1 MWLLKTVLKLCYTID
16 GENMFYL
23 KEVATNTIIIEKSE
37 FIAVITPVT
46 STDEFPD
53 ILKDIKKKYP
63 KATHYCTAYVIENT
77 QGSNDDGEPSGTAG
91 VPILEILNAW
101 GLKNVFACVI
111 RYFGGIKLGAGG
123 LIRAYAKA
131 TKEALK
137 LATIEK
143 KETTMN
149 FEVSF
154 SYDKIHAIDTIFADY
169 IIDKSFLT
177 EVTYKLA
184 FIGDTSL
191 VDKNSYLFSKIKN
204 HGTKEILVPWHN
216 SNHIDWEACK

>member
-1 MWLLKTVLKLCYTID
+1 
-16 GENMFYL
+16 MFYL
-23 KEVATNTIIIEKSE
+23 KEQVTNTIIIEKSE

-46 STDEFPD
+46 STDEFSD
-53 ILKDIKKKYP
+53 ILKDIKKLYP
-63 KATHYCTAYVIENT
+63 KATHYCTAYSLENS

-91 VPILEILNAW
+91 VPILEILNKYN
-101 GLKNVFACVI
+101 LKNVYAVVI

-131 TKEALK
+131 AKEALK
-137 LATIEK
+137 ISTIQK
-143 KETTMN
+143 KVTTIN

-154 SYDKIHAIDTIFADY
+154 SYDKIHTIDTIFADY

-177 EVTYKLA
+177 DVTYQLS

-191 VDKNSYLFSKIKN
+191 VYKNSYLFSKIKN
-204 HGTKEILVPWHN
+204 HGTKDILVPWHN
-216 SNHIDWEACK
+216 INHID

>member
-1 MWLLKTVLKLCYTID
+1 
-16 GENMFYL
+16 MFYL
-23 KEVATNTIIIEKSE
+23 KETITNTIIIEKSE
-37 FIAVITPVT
+37 FIGIITPVQ

-91 VPILEILNAW
+91 IPILEILNHY
-101 GLKNVFACVI
+101 GLKNVYAVVV

-131 TKEALK
+131 TKEALN

-143 KETTMN
+143 KETTLN
-149 FEVSF
+149 YEVSF
-154 SYDKIHAIDTIFADY
+154 SYDKIHTIDSIFQDH
-169 IIDKSFLT
+169 IIDKTFLT
-177 EVTYKLA
+177 DVTYMLS

-191 VDKNSYLFSKIKN
+191 LDKNSYLFSKIKN
-204 HGTKEILVPWHN
+204 HGPREILVPWHKIN
-216 SNHIDWEACK
+216 EID